1 MFDFFHYITFLCVE
15 QSEVVYFVCDYEYIF
30 FFTFPSFQLC
40 QRGTLDPEAT
50 QLFLNISEKAR
61 QAVEVYFNLDTE
73 LFFAYTHL
81 VCRTALPG

>member
-1 MFDFFHYITFLCVE
+1 MYTFEKNLNN
-15 QSEVVYFVCDYEYIF
+15 FL
-30 FFTFPSFQLC
+30 FQLY
-40 QRGTLDPEAT
+40 QRGILDPVGT

-61 QAVEVYFNLDTE
+61 QAVEVYFNLNSE